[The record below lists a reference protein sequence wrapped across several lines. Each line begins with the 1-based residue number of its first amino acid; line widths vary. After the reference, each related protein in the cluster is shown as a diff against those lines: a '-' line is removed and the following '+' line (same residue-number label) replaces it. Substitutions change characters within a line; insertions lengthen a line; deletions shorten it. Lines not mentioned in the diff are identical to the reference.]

1 MSDPS
6 SSAPPDLGRLRDQV
20 ALVTGGA
27 SGIGRLTALALAE
40 AGAEVVVADLDEAG
54 ARAVAEQ
61 VGGHAFA
68 LDVSDLDA
76 NVALVEFALTRA
88 GRIDLAM
95 LNAGVT
101 SDTLLGEGF
110 DLARYRRAMGVN
122 LDGVVFGTQALLGAL
137 RRNSGPARGAIVATA
152 SLAGLVGVPMDA
164 IYAANKHAVVGLTR
178 SLGPLLAGDGI
189 RFNALCPTFAE
200 TPLIAHVRDGL
211 RSAGFELLDPQ
222 IVADTALRL
231 FAGEMTGE
239 CWFCQIGR
247 EPAPF
252 QFRNL
257 PGPRTAPAG
266 EEVPT

>member
-1 MSDPS
+1 MSDAFTTP
-6 SSAPPDLGRLRDQV
+6 ADLGALRDKV

-27 SGIGRLTALALAE
+27 SGIGRLSALALAE
-40 AGAEVVVADLDEAG
+40 AGAEVVVADLDEDG
-54 ARAVAEQ
+54 ARSVAEQ
-61 VGGHAFA
+61 IGGHAFA

-76 NVALVEFALTRA
+76 NHAAVAFAQERA
-88 GRIDLAM
+88 GGLDLVM

-101 SDTLLGEGF
+101 SDTTLGKGF

-122 LDGVVFGTQALLGAL
+122 LDGVVFGTQAAL
-137 RRNSGPARGAIVATA
+137 PALKRNTGPARGAVVATA

-178 SLGPLLAGDGI
+178 SLGPLLAHDGI
-189 RFNALCPTFAE
+189 RFNAVCPTFAE
-200 TPLIAHVRDGL
+200 TPLIAHVRDDL
-211 RSAGFELLDPQ
+211 RGAGFELLDPQ
-222 IVADTALRL
+222 VVADTALRL
-231 FAGEMTGE
+231 FAGEMSGE

-266 EEVPT
+266 EEVTP